1 MTKEIQTEVW
11 STYLEELE
19 NAKSAINSLLMS
31 LDLNTDI
38 PYSVLENIKTI
49 QTELKII
56 EIKTTP
62 FDKLHDKNMKKW
74 EIATNK
80 GHN

>member
-1 MTKEIQTEVW
+1 MMEIHMTREIQIA
-11 STYLEELE
+11 LEKT
-19 NAKSAINSLLMS
+19 NSAIHCLLTS
-31 LDLNTDI
+31 LDLNTDF

-62 FDKLHDKNMKKW
+62 IDINS
-74 EIATNK
+74 
-80 GHN
+80 